1 MIETRFMMTNTT
13 EHLNRRQAAAAAECR
28 DDLAAIGDR
37 PGRTNL
43 LPARA
48 LCAVE
53 TAAPGFARISDR
65 RSPALNSS
73 NACKAVSYPALPWRN
88 ALLKEEGLL
97 LENLVYSLLVAT
109 VAVSLLLA

>member
-1 MIETRFMMTNTT
+1 MMTNTT

-28 DDLAAIGDR
+28 DDLAVMGGR

-48 LCAVE
+48 PCAVE
-53 TAAPGFARISDR
+53 TAAPGFARMAGR
-65 RSPALNSS
+65 QPLALHSS
-73 NACKAVSYPALPWRN
+73 NAREAVPYPALPWRN

-109 VAVSLLLA
+109 VAVSLLLVSFVL